1 MPLQEGKRKNVN
13 HINFGFVLPSF
24 CHDTPEVHGPQRIGK
39 PELLP
44 HGMANVDGVST
55 KPLDQNSGHKWVKV
69 NTMLSHRDLYDLCR
83 TPLADFLDR
92 VNQADQRPSHRALE
106 SIERLPLKSVL
117 IASEMLAF
125 FFVKLSHVAGAKSL
139 ELATPLV
146 QAPYDVLRN
155 NIEKLTKRP
164 KWEKHGRSQSNHP
177 LAKDPAL
184 VEMMVRH
191 WAHVHGVCDSLG
203 QCRHFPRKA
212 LATSS
217 SITCSRTDCTL
228 RSGSVVFKTSA
239 ETQMASTCA
248 RWFTARTGNVPGNP
262 ETGKADC
269 VRQRRRAGG
278 TRVSRPRRPWSRSA
292 PCQEICVW

>member
-1 MPLQEGKRKNVN
+1 MPLQEGKRRNVN
-13 HINFGFVLPSF
+13 HINFGEVLPSF
-24 CHDTPEVHGPQRIGK
+24 CHDTLEVRGPQRIGK

-83 TPLADFLDR
+83 SPLADFLDR
-92 VNQADQRPSHRALE
+92 VNQAAVATQRPSHRALE

-117 IASEMLAF
+117 IASKMLAN
-125 FFVKLSHVAGAKSL
+125 FVKLSHVAGTKSL

-155 NIEKLTKRP
+155 NIGRLTKRP
-164 KWEKHGRSQSNHP
+164 KWEKQGRSQSNHP

-191 WAHVHGVCDSLG
+191 WAHFHGVCNSLG
-203 QCRHFPRKA
+203 QCRHFFSEE
-212 LATSS
+212 TSKS
-217 SITCSRTDCTL
+217 SGHIEFDYLQSDRL
-228 RSGSVVFKTSA
+228 HSA
-239 ETQMASTCA
+239 QWQRRIQDIWQMASSGS
-248 RWFTARTGNVPGNP
+248 RRVLGMRPGNP

-269 VRQRRRAGG
+269 VR
-278 TRVSRPRRPWSRSA
+278 
-292 PCQEICVW
+292 

>member
-1 MPLQEGKRKNVN
+1 MPLQEGKRRNVN
-13 HINFGFVLPSF
+13 HINFGCVLPSF
-24 CHDTPEVHGPQRIGK
+24 CLEVHGPQRIGK

-92 VNQADQRPSHRALE
+92 VNQAAVATQRPSHRALE
-106 SIERLPLKSVL
+106 SIERMPLKSVL
-117 IASEMLAF
+117 IASEMLANLL
-125 FFVKLSHVAGAKSL
+125 KLSHVAGTKSL
-139 ELATPLV
+139 ELATPLA

-155 NIEKLTKRP
+155 NIGRLTKRP
-164 KWEKHGRSQSNHP
+164 KGEKQGRSQSNYP

-184 VEMMVRH
+184 VEMMVRTSTESATL
-191 WAHVHGVCDSLG
+191 WANAAISP
-203 QCRHFPRKA
+203 RRPRKV

-217 SITCSRTDCTL
+217 SIACSRTDCTL

-239 ETQMASTCA
+239 RQGKLTASDNDAGLGA
-248 RWFTARTGNVPGNP
+248 REYHGRGGRGVGVRLAKKFVFGN
-262 ETGKADC
+262 D
-269 VRQRRRAGG
+269 
-278 TRVSRPRRPWSRSA
+278 S
-292 PCQEICVW
+292 